1 MDINMLQVSQPGV
14 DGARS
19 IFEYFDNLIREALGQ
34 SLKNLGIAGNGGSL
48 ALGKE
53 LAITDAVQFM
63 EHVTDFLMLLNGEN
77 AVESNFLEVC
87 TELLGFDPRT
97 ETPKFVVI
105 NNTATD
111 EDENV
116 DLLIQMMKDGI
127 ITREDLPEGTI
138 DKLLTKIGFGPE
150 QEG

>member
-1 MDINMLQVSQPGV
+1 
-14 DGARS
+14 
-19 IFEYFDNLIREALGQ
+19 
-34 SLKNLGIAGNGGSL
+34 
-48 ALGKE
+48 
-53 LAITDAVQFM
+53 
-63 EHVTDFLMLLNGEN
+63 MLLNGEN